1 MQQSD
6 TRPSIPV
13 PRRWALALGIA
24 SCVGLAPLSWAGEHD
39 ATHGDAMHGGDKRS
53 FTSADR
59 DGDGRLSR
67 DEYDQMSRNAGASA
81 PPAGEGVPATEHQAN
96 VLAKFEDRDRDG
108 DGYISADEFGSVDTG
123 ADAQ

>member
-1 MQQSD
+1 MQHPNTPKSMLE
-6 TRPSIPV
+6 
-13 PRRWALALGIA
+13 PRRWALALGVA
-24 SCVGLAPLSWAGEHD
+24 SCVAFAPLSWAGDHD
-39 ATHGDAMHGGDKRS
+39 GDSTHGGDKGS

-59 DGDGRLSR
+59 DRDGRLSR
-67 DEYDQMSRNAGASA
+67 DEYDQMSRNDGATT

-108 DGYISADEFGSVDTG
+108 DGYISADEFGRMDTG